1 MDAAV
6 PRLSY
11 AESSW
16 ERATPRPDLAPAE
29 VRRRLARWPALAAAP
44 FTVLGGGLRALT
56 LRVGDVVAR
65 VALADDHDVVK
76 EAALHARLADVVRVP
91 RVVDV
96 DASARVLVLEH
107 VPHEEL
113 PATAEAGAAVG
124 RVAARLH
131 AIRFP
136 TWGFFAP
143 TTADLSLRPAPT
155 HPSAL
160 DALRA
165 WADGALA
172 GPAGRRLGAVGA
184 RVVRAWDAAAP
195 SLADACADAGLVHGD
210 FKPAN
215 LKWRPDARDV
225 LVLDLE
231 FAWAGPTLMD
241 VGQLLR
247 WEVPAPFVAAFAAA
261 YAAGGG
267 RLPAGWRRTA
277 ELLDLF
283 NLVGLLDRAADLPV
297 RDADVRARV
306 ERTVDAR

>member
-1 MDAAV
+1 MAPDL
-6 PRLSY
+6 PRLRY

-16 ERATPRPDLAPAE
+16 ERAGPPPDVDAAE
-29 VRRRLARWPALAAAP
+29 VRRRLAPWPALAAQP
-44 FTVLGGGLRALT
+44 FTLLEGGLRALV

-65 VALADDHDVVK
+65 LALAADDDVIK
-76 EAALHARLADVVRVP
+76 AAALHARLAGVVCVP
-91 RVVDV
+91 RVVGVDV
-96 DASARVLVLEH
+96 GARVLLLEH
-107 VPHEEL
+107 LPHEEL

-136 TWGFFAP
+136 TWGLFAP
-143 TTADLSLRPAPT
+143 TSPDAPLRPSPT

-172 GPAGRRLGAVGA
+172 GPAGRRLGDRAADVA
-184 RVVRAWDAAAP
+184 RAWDAAAP
-195 SLADACADAGLVHGD
+195 ALATACTDAGLVHGD

-215 LKWRPDARDV
+215 LKWRPDAHEV

-231 FAWAGPTLMD
+231 FAWAGPALID

-247 WEVPAPFVAAFAAA
+247 WEVPEPFVAAFATA
-261 YAAGGG
+261 YVEGGG
-267 RLPAGWRRTA
+267 RLPDGWRRTA

-283 NLVGLLDRAADLPV
+283 NLVGLLDHPDDLPV
-297 RDADVRARV
+297 RDVDLLARV
-306 ERTVDAR
+306 ARTVAAP